1 MLLYCLQ
8 VHLNTEQK
16 LLLGQFKDCNKA
28 KLGRKAKVVIGDAVT
43 GYVTL
48 LLSTLDR
55 PLKWPCFTKK
65 NFEKKLRLLNV
76 LVFFKIALI

>member
-28 KLGRKAKVVIGDAVT
+28 KLGRKAKLVIGDAVT

-65 NFEKKLRLLNV
+65 KLRKKIKV
-76 LVFFKIALI
+76 VKFFSVF